1 MFVIY
6 FVFVISFVTI
16 FIFIFICEG
25 CKQFNAYGFCVH
37 CIMVGSRLAKGLF
50 IDAMFLLF

>member
-25 CKQFNAYGFCVH
+25 CKQFNAYGFCFH
-37 CIMVGSRLAKGLF
+37 CIMVGSRLAKGQGNRLG
-50 IDAMFLLF
+50 LGLG